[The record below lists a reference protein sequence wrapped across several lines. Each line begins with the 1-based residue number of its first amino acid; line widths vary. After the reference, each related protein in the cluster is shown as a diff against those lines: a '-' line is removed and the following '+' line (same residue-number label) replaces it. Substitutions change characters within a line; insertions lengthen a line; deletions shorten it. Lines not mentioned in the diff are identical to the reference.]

1 LLLLDVLAVIA
12 AFVLAFAVR
21 VNFRSLGYYLPLYLD
36 LLLPVIVLRVSLFG
50 VFGLYRPIWARAAVR
65 ELVAVLSAVTF
76 GSILATLLLVARTI
90 NDPIE
95 VFPRSVLIYEW
106 VLTLAFV
113 AGGRYSLRVLD
124 MRHLEPEPDNE
135 LEEQHKRVL
144 RRRLNEWLL
153 DAPPDVREM
162 WVRSQRWGAR
172 RFVKRA
178 FDIVV
183 SLLALCLLSPILV
196 GLALLIKLESRGP
209 VLADTPKRAGRGG
222 SEFRMYKFRGMVEN
236 AHMMLVNDPLLWE
249 EYKKNNFKLPNDPRL
264 TRVGKAIRAASI
276 DELPNLINVLHGE
289 MSIVGPRPRYPFE
302 IVAQADRVGESQ
314 PDILRMLTVKP
325 GVTGPWQVG
334 GRSNVGY
341 EERTSLEACYAQ
353 DHNLWKDF
361 VICLKT
367 VRTVVTKEG
376 AH

>member
-1 LLLLDVLAVIA
+1 M
-12 AFVLAFAVR
+12 
-21 VNFRSLGYYLPLYLD
+21 
-36 LLLPVIVLRVSLFG
+36 LRC
-50 VFGLYRPIWARAAVR
+50 
-65 ELVAVLSAVTF
+65 
-76 GSILATLLLVARTI
+76 
-90 NDPIE
+90 
-95 VFPRSVLIYEW
+95 
-106 VLTLAFV
+106 
-113 AGGRYSLRVLD
+113 
-124 MRHLEPEPDNE
+124 
-135 LEEQHKRVL
+135 
-144 RRRLNEWLL
+144 RLNEWPL
-153 DAPPDVREM
+153 DAPPTCAKCGSAANAGGSPLRQACVRHRGFCSRLHCR
-162 WVRSQRWGAR
+162 RSWWGE
-172 RFVKRA
+172 
-178 FDIVV
+178 
-183 SLLALCLLSPILV
+183 
-196 GLALLIKLESRGP
+196 ALLIKLESRGP